1 MNSYETFLS
10 HCESDRLKIEFMHV
24 VCDKTMRQQF
34 SMQCNIYCT
43 GNAYV
48 LTDRLYSTPLK
59 GKKELRKFVAI
70 AKRAKKGG
78 TFKLRR
84 TVNSLGYTRLIYGF
98 E

>member
-1 MNSYETFLS
+1 MSSYETFLS
-10 HCESDRLKIEFMHV
+10 QCDSSKLKIEFMHV
-24 VCDKTMRQQF
+24 ICDETLQQQF
-34 SMQCNIYCT
+34 IMQCNIYCT

-48 LTDRLYSTPLK
+48 FTDRLYSTHLR
-59 GKKELRKFVAI
+59 GRKEQRKFVAI
-70 AKRAKKGG
+70 AKRAKKG